1 MAENIEKSHKMMAD
15 MIAKLEEL
23 GDETPAVYPES
34 LAQDSDFKT
43 FSTKAYQKL
52 YGHGLCIPEGAML

>member
-1 MAENIEKSHKMMAD
+1 MAD

-34 LAQDSDFKT
+34 LAQDSDFKA

-52 YGHGLCIPEGAML
+52 YGHGLCIPEGEML